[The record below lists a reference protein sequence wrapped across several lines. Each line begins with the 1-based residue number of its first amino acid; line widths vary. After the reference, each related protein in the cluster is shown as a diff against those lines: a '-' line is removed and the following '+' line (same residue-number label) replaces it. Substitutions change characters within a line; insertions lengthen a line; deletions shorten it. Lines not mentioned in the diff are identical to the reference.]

1 MKFSSKRDTN
11 ERNHLMKRKQIAIAS
26 FVSPTALAMTV
37 ATPAQA
43 ATATFFDGSAAPDVI
58 YTEGTVHQSRTGIT
72 AGFTEETITGLANIQ
87 VWLGTATTNA
97 WSYEATIY
105 DTRNY
110 RKGAFKWKS
119 PGETASHNA
128 KAAALDVGRIR
139 SDVIEEST
147 ATEGRVE
154 NTVVPNSALLHVAS
168 ASNLSKDD
176 LVAIGQYEGV
186 QLWRA
191 SNASDTFLFT
201 SGGSE
206 EDYVTSARASNSSF
220 SQRAIS
226 VRNSIPEADGAVETH
241 QFILTDD
248 AHEADIASVDGLRNI
263 GHDLFVDTRVGERA
277 EDQITTFGAAGTR
290 PTSESD
296 EAREPASYALALSGG
311 Q

>member
-1 MKFSSKRDTN
+1 
-11 ERNHLMKRKQIAIAS
+11 MKRKQIAIAS
-26 FVSPTALAMTV
+26 FVSTAALAMTV

-58 YTEGTVHQSRTGIT
+58 YMEGTVYQSRTGIT

-110 RKGAFKWKS
+110 RKGAFRWKS
-119 PGETASHNA
+119 PGETASLNA
-128 KAAALDVGRIR
+128 RATALDVGRIR
-139 SDVIEEST
+139 SDAVNDST
-147 ATEGRVE
+147 AAEVHVEGPAAP
-154 NTVVPNSALLHVAS
+154 TSALAQVAS
-168 ASNLSKDD
+168 ASGFSKDD

-186 QLWRA
+186 QLWKA

-201 SGGSE
+201 SGDSE
-206 EDYVTSARASNSSF
+206 DDYVTSARASNISF

-226 VRNSIPEADGAVETH
+226 VRNSIPEADGAVHTH
-241 QFILTDD
+241 QFVLTDD
-248 AHEADIASVDGLRNI
+248 AHEADIASVDGMSNI
-263 GHDLFVDTRVGERA
+263 GHDLFVDTRADERG
-277 EDQITTFGAAGTR
+277 EDQITTFGAEGTVL
-290 PTSESD
+290 TSEAG
-296 EAREPASYALALSGG
+296 EAGEPASYAFALSGT